1 MIEQVPEMKRLRG
14 GTSRLGRPLA
24 YVTAVVLGLVACCAA
39 VASTAGI
46 TETFVHLG
54 RGVPGVLYQPAV
66 PGEKSQIAIFIMH
79 SGADYLTFPA
89 CSQMA
94 QRGYRVLCANG
105 SDSKSGFTDDES
117 INRMLLDAKLGVEFL
132 RKYPGIRK
140 VVLWGHSGGGT
151 LMSAYEDIAQNGV
164 QACQGA
170 DDIIKCPDKLS
181 GLPPADGIM
190 LIDSNFGLAA
200 TFLFSLDPAVVAPNS
215 GMKLDPELNSFNP
228 RNGFNSAGSNYSPA
242 FIREFL
248 TAQGRRNDRLIA
260 SALRRW
266 TLIKAGKGLYSDDEP
281 FIIPGGNFRGYD
293 NRFFAQ
299 DIRLW
304 SHTRE
309 PRQLLLPGG
318 KRVTR
323 IVHTVRVPANPL
335 SHTHSLYRG
344 ALQTTVYKFLTTYAI
359 RVGKDYG
366 YGADSIHGVDW
377 TSNYGSV
384 PGNVAGIKAPL
395 LVMGM
400 TGHWEFMA
408 AETIYDHAKSK
419 DKTLRYVEGALH
431 NYTTC
436 HACEKSPG
444 EFGDTRQTTFDYI
457 DHWLSKSGRFLPA
470 DERSAK

>member
-1 MIEQVPEMKRLRG
+1 MRWSEFPSINALPCWA
-14 GTSRLGRPLA
+14 LA
-24 YVTAVVLGLVACCAA
+24 ILGLVSSCGAGAA
-39 VASTAGI
+39 APRVTQ
-46 TETFVHLG
+46 TFVHLG
-54 RGVPGVLYQPAV
+54 RGVPGVLYQPAA

-94 QRGYRVLCANG
+94 ERGYRVLCANG

-117 INRMLLDAKLGVEFL
+117 IDRMLLDAKLGVQFL
-132 RKYPGIRK
+132 RKYPGVRK
-140 VVLWGHSGGGT
+140 IVLWGHSGGGT

-164 QACQGA
+164 RICQGP
-170 DDIIKCPDKLS
+170 DEIMKCPDKLA

-200 TFLFSLDPAVVAPNS
+200 TFLFSLDPSVAQPDS
-215 GMKLDPELNSFNP
+215 GMKLDPALNSFNP
-228 RNGFNSAGSNYSPA
+228 ANGFKPSGSDYSPG
-242 FIREFL
+242 FVRKFL

-260 SALRRW
+260 AALQRW
-266 TLIKAGKGLYSDDEP
+266 ALIKAGKGLYSDDEP
-281 FIIPGGNFRGYD
+281 FVIPGGNFSGYD

-299 DIRLW
+299 DVHLW
-304 SHTRE
+304 SRTRE
-309 PRQLLLPGG
+309 PRVLLLPGG
-318 KRVTR
+318 KRVQE
-323 IVHTVRVPANPL
+323 IVHTVRVPANPV

-359 RVGKDYG
+359 RVGSDYG
-366 YGADSIHGVDW
+366 YGADSIHGIDW

-400 TGHWEFMA
+400 TGHWEYMA
-408 AETIYDHAKSK
+408 AETIYDHSKSR

-431 NYTTC
+431 GYTVC
-436 HACEKSPG
+436 RKCEKYPG

-457 DHWLSKSGRFLPA
+457 DHWLSKKGRFLPA
-470 DERSAK
+470 TERSEK